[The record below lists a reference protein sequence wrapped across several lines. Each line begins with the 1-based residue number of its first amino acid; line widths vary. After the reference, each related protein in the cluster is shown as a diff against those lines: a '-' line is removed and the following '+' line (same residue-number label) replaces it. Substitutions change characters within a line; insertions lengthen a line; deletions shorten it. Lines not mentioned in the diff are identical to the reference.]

1 MRILPHSGFSRTRTV
16 SPHISVEVTG
26 VHAVR
31 LMSDT
36 LKPTSSEVRSILVK
50 LAIDLGKG
58 T

>member
-1 MRILPHSGFSRTRTV
+1 M

-31 LMSDT
+31 LMSDI

-50 LAIDLGKG
+50 LAIGLGKG

>member
-1 MRILPHSGFSRTRTV
+1 MRILPYSGFSRTRTV